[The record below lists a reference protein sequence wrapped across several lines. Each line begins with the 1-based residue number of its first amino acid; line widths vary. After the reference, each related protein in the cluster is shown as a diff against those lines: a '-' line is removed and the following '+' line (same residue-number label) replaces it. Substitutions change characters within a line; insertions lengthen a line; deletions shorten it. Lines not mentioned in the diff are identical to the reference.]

1 MNKIIIAVHGLGNK
15 PPKETLEKWW
25 LESMCEGLNNIGKFQ
40 FSPKFEL
47 VYWADILNDKPL
59 SEKIS
64 DPKSLYFLDEKYVPE
79 SEVVEPRDDSMR
91 ERILNFLE
99 TQMDRIFLNDDLT
112 SNFDI
117 ISETIFEKY
126 FMELDVYYT
135 KKENQEEEE
144 IIPQKNIIRN
154 RLSEVLKKHKG
165 KEILLL
171 AHSMGSIIA
180 LDVCN
185 LLVPNINIDTFVTM
199 GSPLGL
205 PIIVSKIADE
215 LKEENPKLLRLT
227 TPENISKNW
236 INYYDLEDSVAIN
249 YHLGIDYA
257 ENRNGVKVKGVNVF
271 NNYEING
278 NENPHKSYGYLRTP
292 EFSNLLSEFLTKD
305 ISTFD
310 LWQLKTKEKLIK
322 FFKKIRGN

>member
-1 MNKIIIAVHGLGNK
+1 M
-15 PPKETLEKWW
+15 
-25 LESMCEGLNNIGKFQ
+25 
-40 FSPKFEL
+40 
-47 VYWADILNDKPL
+47 
-59 SEKIS
+59 
-64 DPKSLYFLDEKYVPE
+64 PE

-135 KKENQEEEE
+135 KKENQEEE

-165 KEILLL
+165 KEILLI

-215 LKEENPKLLRLT
+215 LKEENPKLLKLT
-227 TPENISKNW
+227 TPENISRNW

-257 ENRNGVKVKGVNVF
+257 ENGNGVKVKGVNVI

-305 ISTFD
+305 VSTFE
-310 LWQLKTKEKLIK
+310 LWRLKTKEKLIK